1 MSRTIGC
8 FCMAISVLLLTA
20 CGGGGGSSAPAV
32 GGIQTLTATAPIT
45 SQNAPIITRSVLG
58 AAAGSDGLADLGG
71 LAGPAGGLTG
81 TMTINNANVGANP
94 NVVIGPQTENC
105 LVSGTQTFTADI
117 QDPLTMT
124 SGDTLDFDFA
134 LCDNGDGVVMN
145 GGFSMVVQSFSG
157 DPFLG
162 AFVMNVNVTAS
173 NLSATENGDTSTT
186 DGDMNMIVDTMNTP
200 SVSITISSSSL
211 VMTDSTGTAT
221 LAGYSMS
228 VAIDQLM
235 GTAMFTVSG
244 FLESPD
250 FTGMVEFT
258 TNVPL
263 DLSGVGAPTGGEFVI
278 NGADGAVITVR
289 IVSDQ
294 QIEIDVDLEGDGN
307 IDDMIV
313 TSWDQL
319 LMM

>member
-8 FCMAISVLLLTA
+8 FSIGVSMLLLAA
-20 CGGGGGSSAPAV
+20 CGGGGGDAAAPV
-32 GGIQTLTATAPIT
+32 GSVQTLTATAEIT
-45 SQNAPIITRSVLG
+45 SANAPVITRSVLG
-58 AAAGSDGLADLGG
+58 AAVGSDGLADLGG
-71 LAGPAGGLTG
+71 LAGPTGGLTG
-81 TMTINNANVGANP
+81 TMMVNDANVGATP
-94 NVVIGPQTENC
+94 QAVIGPQTENC

-124 SGDTLDFDFA
+124 VGDTFDFVFA
-134 LCDNGDGVVMN
+134 ICDQGDGVVMI
-145 GGFSMVVQSFSG
+145 GAFSMIVRSSVG

-162 AFVMNVNVTAS
+162 TFDMTVDVTAS
-173 NLSATENGDTSTT
+173 NLASTEGGETSTVHGEMRMT
-186 DGDMNMIVDTMNTP
+186 VDTMTP
-200 SVSITISSSSL
+200 PNVSVSITSGSL
-211 VMTDSTGTAT
+211 EMTDSTGMVT
-221 LAGYSMS
+221 LSEYSMS

-258 TNVPL
+258 TDVPM
-263 DLSGVGAPTGGEFVI
+263 DLTGTGAPSGGEFVI
-278 NGADGAVITVR
+278 NGADGATITVR

-294 QIEIDVDLEGDGN
+294 QIELDIDEDGDGVL
-307 IDDMIV
+307 DDMIV

-319 LMM
+319 LQM